1 MKGIAD
7 TGFLVAFFNRR
18 DAYHRWA
25 VGIAKLISQ
34 PLLTCQAVLAESAY
48 DLGASDVVLQAGKT
62 GLVRDAFDFT
72 AHFGRLG
79 QLAVTYKERR
89 PDLADLCL
97 ICLSETHPTLPVVTV
112 DSDFKVY
119 RRFARQSIPT
129 AMPKE

>member
-18 DAYHRWA
+18 DAYHQWA
-25 VGIAKLISQ
+25 VGLAELISE

-48 DLGASDVVLQAGKT
+48 HLRSSDVVLKAVKT

-72 AHFGRLG
+72 AHFARLC
-79 QLAVTYKERR
+79 QLAVTYQDRG

-97 ICLSETHPTLPVVTV
+97 ICLSETHTTLPIITV

-119 RRFARQSIPT
+119 RRFGRQVIPT
-129 AMPKE
+129 SMPK